1 MILQMKNISKIYKNQ
16 GNEIKVVED
25 INLNIEK
32 GSFVCILGHSGCGKT
47 TLLNIIAGFE
57 NKTSGKVIINGEEVS
72 EIGTN
77 RIMMFQESALFPWLN
92 VIENIEFGM
101 KMNGMEKNIRRKRAL
116 KYLEMVNLKDC
127 EKSYIHQLS
136 GGMKQRV
143 AIARA
148 LAMDSELLLMD
159 EPFSA
164 LDTYT
169 KTKLRSQLLN
179 IWKESKKT
187 ILFVTHDVEEAV
199 LMADKIIIMSSRPGK
214 IIKEI
219 DILQDRNKRKDD
231 EELKKLGESIKREFG
246 VVDEVDE
253 E

>member
-16 GNEIKVVED
+16 GNEIKVIED

-72 EIGTN
+72 GIGTN

-101 KMNGMEKNIRRKRAL
+101 KMNGMEKNLRRKRAL
-116 KYLEMVNLKDC
+116 KYIEMVNLKDC

-169 KTKLRSQLLN
+169 KAKLRSQLLN

-187 ILFVTHDVEEAV
+187 ILFVTHDVEEAI
-199 LMADKIIIMSSRPGK
+199 LMADKIIIMSSGPGK

-246 VVDEVDE
+246 VVDEVYE